1 MKYNKEMLQKTHIK
15 KGSGPSSLSFVKLMR
30 MTDSGMFIVNAGYSC
45 LYPNCLYSS
54 GFLTILTFT
63 GYL

>member
-1 MKYNKEMLQKTHIK
+1 MKYNKEMLQKCTLK
-15 KGSGPSSLSFVKLMR
+15 MGSGPSSLSFVKLMR
-30 MTDSGMFIVNAGYSC
+30 MKGSDMFIVNARYSC
-45 LYPNCLYSS
+45 LYPNRLYSS